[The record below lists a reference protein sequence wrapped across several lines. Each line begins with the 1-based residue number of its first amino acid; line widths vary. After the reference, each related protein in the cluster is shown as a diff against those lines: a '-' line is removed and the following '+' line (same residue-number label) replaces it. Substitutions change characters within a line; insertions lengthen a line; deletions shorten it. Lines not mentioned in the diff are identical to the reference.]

1 MSKKPPEL
9 LNDCFVH
16 DKDRLR
22 HDEALEILKSR
33 MVSVAGTET
42 VALDRALDRICAA
55 DVLAPRPIP
64 AFDNSAVDGYA
75 FAEQH
80 YAGTGGYFPV
90 ITRIAAGD
98 QNEVELP
105 ANSAAR
111 IFTGARMP
119 IGADTVAMQEDCE
132 PHDQD
137 GAFVAIP
144 PGLKRGANCRL
155 AGEDVGEGD
164 IVVAAATRLRAQEL
178 AAIASSGI
186 DQATVFKKLKVAVIS
201 TGNEL
206 LPPGAP
212 FEAGCVYDANSPM
225 LGALLARLPLDVTRL
240 AALEDTRPSVID
252 ALEKAAGSH
261 DVIISTGG
269 ASKGE
274 EDHLTEALGKL
285 GKRHMWQLAI
295 KPGRPM
301 CFGQIGS
308 TPVFVLPGNPVAAFV
323 CFLLYV
329 RPCLQV
335 LCGGTWEKPL
345 RYPLPANFEI
355 KRKKPD
361 RREFLRGTVKM
372 DASGEASVTKFSRDG
387 SGLIT
392 SLQQSNC
399 LIEISEET
407 ETLNRGEPVQVIPFS
422 QFGI

>member
-1 MSKKPPEL
+1 MSPKPPEL

-22 HDEALEILKSR
+22 HHEALELLKLR
-33 MVSVAGTET
+33 MVPIAEDET
-42 VALDRALDRICAA
+42 VALDEALDRITAT
-55 DVLAPRPIP
+55 DILAPRPIP

-75 FAEQH
+75 FAEGC
-80 YAGTGGYFPV
+80 YEATGGYFPV

-98 QNEVELP
+98 QSEVELP

-119 IGADTVAMQEDCE
+119 AGADTVAMQEDCE
-132 PHDQD
+132 PHEQD

-144 PGLKRGANCRL
+144 PGLKPGANRRL
-155 AGEDVGEGD
+155 AGEDVAEGETV
-164 IVVAAATRLRAQEL
+164 IPAETRLRAQEL
-178 AAIASSGI
+178 AAIASSGL
-186 DQATVFKKLKVAVIS
+186 DQISVFEKLKVAVIS
-201 TGNEL
+201 TGDEL

-212 FEAGCVYDANSPM
+212 YKAGSVYDANSPM
-225 LGALLARLPLDVTRL
+225 LAGLLARLPLDVSRL
-240 AALEDTRPSVID
+240 EALTDTKSAVLETLRAAAEAKDI
-252 ALEKAAGSH
+252 
-261 DVIISTGG
+261 IISTGG

-274 EDHLTEALGKL
+274 EDHLTTALGEL

-335 LCGGTWEKPL
+335 LCGGRWEEPI
-345 RYPLPANFEI
+345 RYRLAADFEI
-355 KRKKPD
+355 QKKKPD
-361 RREFLRGTVKM
+361 RREFLRGTVKLN
-372 DASGEASVTKFSRDG
+372 ASGDTIVEKFPRDG
-387 SGLIT
+387 SGLIS

-399 LIEISEET
+399 LIEIGEET
-407 ETLNRGEPVQVIPFS
+407 ETVARGDLVKVIPFS